1 MFNVMYFANYY
12 NIKKF
17 SFSRKL
23 SVRRSSRLAIPNDV
37 RRRLSQLHT
46 VSENSLDSRSG
57 SQTSLNRSSNSDRRL
72 SVKDNKNPLQKLHRT
87 LSQGRILPYDSEEV
101 SDEDS
106 GKLIQDEKSEEGTV
120 YKLFDNHSNVDF
132 RGECP

>member
-1 MFNVMYFANYY
+1 M
-12 NIKKF
+12 
-17 SFSRKL
+17 
-23 SVRRSSRLAIPNDV
+23 